1 MPGITSRIRSNE
13 IFTKNEYQLSL
24 RNSQSVCVNKIKS
37 VYRKIRKTLN

>member
-24 RNSQSVCVNKIKS
+24 RNSQSVCVNKNS
-37 VYRKIRKTLN
+37 VYRKIRKMLN